1 MGRWRS
7 WLSYLSN
14 VHQLGKKVLSSNLGR
29 LIFSIPNSGHNHDHQ
44 AEMHSRSLISLGLTS
59 EHSSHL
65 EHGSED
71 TSAMGRW
78 RSWLSHLSNIPD
90 GQLITQKVLSSNL
103 GRLIFS
109 IPN

>member
-44 AEMHSRSLISLGLTS
+44 AEMHSRSLTSLGLISMERNTAVTWNPAPRT
-59 EHSSHL
+59 L
-65 EHGSED
+65 PP
-71 TSAMGRW
+71 RV
-78 RSWLSHLSNIPD
+78 D
-90 GQLITQKVLSSNL
+90 GVVGYRFCLT
-103 GRLIFS
+103 
-109 IPN
+109 